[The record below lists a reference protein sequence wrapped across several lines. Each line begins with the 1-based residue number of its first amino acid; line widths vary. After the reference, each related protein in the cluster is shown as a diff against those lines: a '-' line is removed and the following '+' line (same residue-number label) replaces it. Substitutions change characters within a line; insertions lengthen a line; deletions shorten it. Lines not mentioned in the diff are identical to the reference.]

1 MVKDYNDYKEVLEK
15 GVSERKNIEE
25 AVAKIVEKGVENV
38 FLVGCGGSLAV
49 MSPCK
54 YILETN
60 SKLPVYEYNA
70 GEFVAIKPKT
80 FSDKSLVIMSSYTGS
95 TKETVAAAKMA
106 REMGAATIG
115 FAGKADSPLGQNVDY
130 IFANEA
136 KGGVTDSKLIMLY
149 QIVFSL
155 MKHTD
160 NFEKYDEVMDAI
172 AKLPENLVSI
182 KQMVEDRAVK
192 FANDFKDAD
201 YIMTIGAGVLW
212 GETYSYAVCILE
224 EMQWIQA
231 HPVHAGEFFH
241 GSFEIVTEDSKL
253 LVFKGEDLTRPLLD
267 RVTDFTSI
275 YSKNAEIIDTKDYP
289 LPGVAEDI
297 RGFMSPFVISTILER
312 YSENLAEVR
321 NHPLSTRR
329 YMTKVSY

>member
-1 MVKDYNDYKEVLEK
+1 MDKDYSDYKKVLQR
-15 GVSERKNIEE
+15 GVNERKNIEN
-25 AVAKIVEKGVENV
+25 AISKIAEKGVENV

-60 SKLPVYEYNA
+60 SRLPVYEYNA
-70 GEFVAIKPKT
+70 GEFISIKPKT
-80 FSDKSLVIMSSYTGS
+80 FSEKSLVILSSYTGTTS
-95 TKETVAAAKMA
+95 ETVAAAKFA
-106 REMGAATIG
+106 KEVGAATVG
-115 FAGKADSPLGQNVDY
+115 FAGKADSELGLNVDY
-130 IFANEA
+130 VFANDA
-136 KGGVTDSKLIMLY
+136 KGGVTDSKLIMIY

-155 MKHTD
+155 MKHVD
-160 NFEKYDEVMDAI
+160 NFEKYEEVMDAI
-172 AKLPENLVSI
+172 ARLPENLVQI
-182 KQMVEDRAVK
+182 KHLVEERAIK

-201 YIMTIGAGVLW
+201 FIMTIGSGILW

-224 EMQWIQA
+224 EMQWIKA

-253 LVFKGEDLTRPLLD
+253 LIFKGEDLTRPLLD

-275 YSKNAEIIDTKDYP
+275 YNKNAEIIDTKDYP
-289 LPGVAEDI
+289 LEGVSEDI
-297 RGFMSPFVISTILER
+297 RGYMSAFVISTILER
-312 YSENLAEVR
+312 YSAKLAEVR

-329 YMTKVSY
+329 YMSKVSY

>member
-1 MVKDYNDYKEVLEK
+1 MKKDYTDYKEVLQK
-15 GVSERKNIEE
+15 GVDERKNIEA
-25 AVAKIVEKGVENV
+25 AVSEIVKKGVENV

-49 MSPCK
+49 MTPCK

-60 SKLPVYEYNA
+60 SHLPVYEYNA
-70 GEFVAIKPKT
+70 GEFVSIMPKT
-80 FSDKSLVIMSSYTGS
+80 FNEKSLVILSSYTGT
-95 TKETVAAAKMA
+95 TKETVAAAKLA
-106 REMGAATIG
+106 REIGAATIG
-115 FAGKADSPLGQNVDY
+115 FAGKADSELGLNVDY
-130 IFANEA
+130 IFANDA

-155 MKHTD
+155 MKQVD
-160 NFEKYDEVMDAI
+160 NFEKYEEVMEAI
-172 AKLPENLVSI
+172 AKLPENLVNI
-182 KQMVEDRAVK
+182 KHLVEERAVK
-192 FANDFKDAD
+192 FANDFKDAE
-201 YIMTIGAGVLW
+201 YIMTIGSGVLW

-253 LVFKGEDLTRPLLD
+253 LIFKGEDLTRPLVD

-275 YSKNAEIIDTKDYP
+275 YNKNAEIIDTKDYP
-289 LPGVAEDI
+289 LAGVADDI
-297 RGFMSPFVISTILER
+297 RGYLSPFVISTILER